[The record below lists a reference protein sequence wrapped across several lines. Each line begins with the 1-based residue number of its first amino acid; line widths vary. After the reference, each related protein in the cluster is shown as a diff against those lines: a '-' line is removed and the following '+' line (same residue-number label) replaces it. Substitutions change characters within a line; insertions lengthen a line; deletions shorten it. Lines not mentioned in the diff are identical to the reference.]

1 MAAGRTYE
9 LSIAGL
15 LIAALAVFAMYRLAG
30 TSHPPSRP
38 GLIWRTGYPQ
48 SADEAIERL
57 RKQAESN
64 DKIGA
69 DRGNDW
75 LAYQDAATGWTS
87 LARLTGDPD
96 DYSRAEA
103 SLARAFGIAAS
114 GAGPH
119 QTLAT
124 FELDVHRIDRALAA
138 LDVIDHYPVPDA
150 PPIQAEHLAIRGDI
164 TFFRGQTEEARRL
177 HAQALALSA
186 GPETLCRIAQLQW
199 RTGSPGDANASLAS
213 CEASVRMRTPQFVA
227 YIAVQR
233 ALMAL
238 NQGNW
243 QEAMARFTEA
253 ERIFPGDW
261 KTELRIAMMQAAM
274 GDPAAATKAMEK
286 LASKD
291 SRPEVADS
299 LANLYRL
306 TGDGMRSR
314 EWAAHAAATWKRRV
328 VQFPQAYWGHARDH
342 ELAFGDPKAALRY
355 AISDARNRPYG
366 EPLVGLA
373 RTWIANSRADLAL
386 VLLAKADRTG
396 WKSAE
401 VERVRAEALALTGK
415 ADAAQAAHAAA
426 LAMDPRTYDPARA
439 YIWLDH

>member
-1 MAAGRTYE
+1 MAARRRYGR
-9 LSIAGL
+9 SIAGL
-15 LIAALAVFAMYRLAG
+15 IIAAFVVFAMYRLAG

-87 LARLTGDPD
+87 LARLTGDPND
-96 DYSRAEA
+96 FALAEA

-119 QTLAT
+119 QALAT
-124 FELDVHRIDRALAA
+124 FELGVHRIDRALAA

-150 PPIQAEHLAIRGDI
+150 PPIRAEHVAMRGDI
-164 TFFRGQTEEARRL
+164 AFFRGHTEEARGL
-177 HAQALALSA
+177 HAQALVLSA

-213 CEASVRMRTPQFVA
+213 CEASVRMRTPQFAA
-227 YIAVQR
+227 YIAVQH
-233 ALMAL
+233 ALIAL
-238 NQGNW
+238 NQGDWTGATAHFRN
-243 QEAMARFTEA
+243 A
-253 ERIFPGDW
+253 EHIFPGDW
-261 KTELRIAMMQAAM
+261 KTQLRIAMMQAAA
-274 GDPAAATKAMEK
+274 GNPAAATKTMNK
-286 LASKD
+286 LVREH
-291 SRPEVADS
+291 SRPEVDDS

-306 TGDGMRSR
+306 SGDGARAR
-314 EWAAHAAATWKRRV
+314 ESAARAAMKWRHHLAL
-328 VQFPQAYWGHARDH
+328 FPEAYWGHARDH
-342 ELAFGDPKAALRY
+342 ELAFGDPKAALRF

-373 RTWIANSRADLAL
+373 RAWIANGRADLAL

-415 ADAAQAAHAAA
+415 ADAAQAAHVAA